1 MSSLWQDWLSHDT
14 ALLKALLAAVQL
26 AAATLA
32 VGLPLGLLLA
42 VTTTSRHKVVR
53 VLTVALVEIG
63 RGTPALVM
71 LQIIYVGLPS
81 VGLTFGAFV
90 SAMVALALTTAA
102 YSSEII
108 RGGLQAVPDGEV
120 EAGDALGMSR
130 RDVLRYVVVPQ
141 GIRIAIPPLV
151 GFSIIMF
158 QATSLAYSIS
168 YRELTATAK
177 SVAGHEFNSLNMFI
191 LAGLLYAAVTIPA
204 SWLSDRVDRHMSRHL

>member
-1 MSSLWQDWLSHDT
+1 V
-14 ALLKALLAAVQL
+14 KLAAT
-26 AAATLA
+26 TLA

-42 VTTTSRHKVVR
+42 VTTNSRHKPLR
-53 VLTVALVEIG
+53 WLTVALVEIG

-71 LQIIYVGLPS
+71 LQIVYVGLPD

-90 SAMVALALTTAA
+90 CAVIALGLTTAA

-108 RGGLQAVPDGEV
+108 RGGLQAVPRGEV

-130 RDVLRYVVVPQ
+130 RDVLRDIVVPQ
-141 GIRIAIPPLV
+141 GLRIAIPPLV
-151 GFSIIMF
+151 GFAIIMF

-177 SVAGHEFNSLNMFI
+177 SIASQEFNALNMFI
-191 LAGLLYAAVTIPA
+191 LAGLLYAAVTIPG
-204 SWLSDRVDRHMSRHL
+204 SWLSDRLDRRMSRHL

>member
-1 MSSLWQDWLSHDT
+1 MSSLWQDWLAHDT
-14 ALLKALLAAVQL
+14 ALVKALWAAVQL
-26 AAATLA
+26 AVATLA

-42 VTTTSRHKVVR
+42 VTTTSRHKLVR
-53 VLTVALVEIG
+53 VLTIVLVEIG

-71 LQIIYVGLPS
+71 LQIVYVGLPS

-90 SAMVALALTTAA
+90 SAVVALALTTAA

-130 RDVLRYVVVPQ
+130 RDVLRFVVVPQ

-177 SVAGHEFNSLNMFI
+177 SVAGQEFHSLNMFI

-204 SWLSDRVDRHMSRHL
+204 SWLSGRIDRRMSRHL